1 MSLPSYKKIDQST
14 WPRQDHYKYY
24 TEKLKVNYSMT
35 ARLDVTRLRA
45 ECDRL
50 GVHFYAAFI
59 WCTSNVVNRLPF
71 MKMMTDEEGN
81 PGVWDVVHPNYTIFH
96 KEDHTF
102 SDCWSEYDDDF
113 VTFYKRIEADIEAAK
128 KVRGV
133 KAKAGQPANFYC
145 ISSWMDYI
153 GYAASTASDHVPLF
167 PIITFG
173 KYTET
178 DTSADAYDCP
188 CGDGWVA
195 YVGILSGDAEGT
207 ARN

>member
-1 MSLPSYKKIDQST
+1 MSLPSYRKIDQST
-14 WPRQDHYKYY
+14 WSRQDHYKYY

-35 ARLDVTRLRA
+35 ARLDVTRLRT
-45 ECDRL
+45 ECDRF

-102 SDCWSEYDDDF
+102 SDCWSEYDADF
-113 VTFYKRIEADIEAAK
+113 ATFYKRIETDIEAAK

-133 KAKAGQPANFYC
+133 KAKAGQPVNFYC
-145 ISSWMDYI
+145 ISCVPWLDYT
-153 GYAASTASDHVPLF
+153 GYATSTVSDHVAAVSDYY
-167 PIITFG
+167 I
-173 KYTET
+173 
-178 DTSADAYDCP
+178 
-188 CGDGWVA
+188 W
-195 YVGILSGDAEGT
+195 
-207 ARN
+207 

>member
-1 MSLPSYKKIDQST
+1 MSLPPYRKIDQST

-24 TEKLKVNYSMT
+24 TETLKVNYSMT

-96 KEDHTF
+96 KEDQRRQGKSRTAGELLLYFLRAMDGLH
-102 SDCWSEYDDDF
+102 
-113 VTFYKRIEADIEAAK
+113 RI
-128 KVRGV
+128 
-133 KAKAGQPANFYC
+133 
-145 ISSWMDYI
+145 
-153 GYAASTASDHVPLF
+153 
-167 PIITFG
+167 
-173 KYTET
+173 
-178 DTSADAYDCP
+178 
-188 CGDGWVA
+188 CGIDS
-195 YVGILSGDAEGT
+195 I
-207 ARN
+207 